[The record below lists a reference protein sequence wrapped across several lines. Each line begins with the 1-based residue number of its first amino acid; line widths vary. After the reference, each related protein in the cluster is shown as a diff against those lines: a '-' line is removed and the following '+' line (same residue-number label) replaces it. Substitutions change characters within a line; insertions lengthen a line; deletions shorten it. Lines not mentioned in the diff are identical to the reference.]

1 MGKYEYEKS
10 YARQMESIVIIVC
23 AVYVITE
30 LFLGYRNNWN
40 VWGQAIVLGS
50 AICSWILFFG
60 KYQDFEV
67 RAHITS
73 ITSQVIIVV
82 YGIECKDFYLI
93 LSLFISLCIVLGL
106 YGVPK
111 VMIYPFVSYNIVV
124 YYYICIEKSLVWGS
138 YTSDWGMVTRIL
150 QGYLVLFVVVYLV
163 YRYKSSRE
171 SMLEM
176 IDALRK
182 SEREKDD
189 FLANVSHEIRTPI
202 NTICGIS
209 EVMIKNGVPVELQ
222 EDILNIQSAGRN
234 LMSVVGD
241 ILDYSEL
248 QEGDFEI
255 VEENYHISSTI
266 YDVINMS
273 IAKKSEKKLELIVD
287 CDANMPSV
295 LTGDEQKIRRVIMN
309 LVNNAIEFTN
319 EGCVSINFGA
329 RKEEYGINLIVT
341 VKDTGIGMSK
351 ENVENLFEKFTQV
364 DMGRT
369 RRKGGVGLGLAIAQ
383 TIVNRMG
390 GFITVKSELNKGSE
404 FRVIIPQKVYDER
417 PVVEISDKTDINAA
431 VYINMEQFRYSSI
444 RDEYADI
451 IQHMIQQLGV
461 KCHVCRN
468 LAELK
473 RWEKRES
480 YNQIFVS
487 LLEYQEDA
495 MYFDNLAQKTNV
507 HLIIDH
513 YDDMKV
519 QNKNILKIYKPFF
532 ILSIVTSLKNS
543 LMQTVEKRVEIERN
557 QLYAPEAHVL
567 VIDDNR
573 MNIRVVEGLMNQFGV
588 KVSYALSGQEGIQML
603 QSKAYDLIFLDHMM
617 PGMDGIECFHHI
629 RRKADIYYKEIPIIA
644 LTANAIAGAREMFM
658 KEGFNDFI
666 SKPVE
671 SSVLQRTLKRH
682 LPLSK
687 QRRPDELVNR
697 GEVSV
702 NTVDAVPENKN
713 DDLQKAFVIG
723 DLDIEKGLMYCGNK
737 ENYLEI
743 LTSQRDGGN
752 ELLEHVQKL
761 FQEEDWKNY
770 IIVVHGIKSSMMS
783 IGAVKL
789 SELAKSLE
797 FAGKKEAFDDIKNE
811 HNVMIK
817 EFRRVMKILNEC
829 PYLSKNEM
837 TEDIENRQEISEE
850 EFTLKLEE
858 LENASYELD
867 ADQMRAILDVLS
879 AYSFGGKNLQKE
891 LKVVYKKI
899 EMFDLMSAY
908 EAAARIKNKD

>member
-1 MGKYEYEKS
+1 M
-10 YARQMESIVIIVC
+10 
-23 AVYVITE
+23 
-30 LFLGYRNNWN
+30 
-40 VWGQAIVLGS
+40 
-50 AICSWILFFG
+50 
-60 KYQDFEV
+60 
-67 RAHITS
+67 
-73 ITSQVIIVV
+73 
-82 YGIECKDFYLI
+82 I

-106 YGVPK
+106 YGVPQA
-111 VMIYPFVSYNIVV
+111 MIYPFFAYNIVV
-124 YYYICIEKSLVWGS
+124 YYYIFIEKSLVWGS
-138 YTSDWGMVTRIL
+138 YSSDWGMITRIL

-163 YRYKSSRE
+163 YRYKVSRE

-255 VEENYHISSTI
+255 VEENYHVSSTI

-309 LVNNAIEFTN
+309 LVNNAIEFTS
-319 EGCVSINFGA
+319 EGCVSIHFGA
-329 RKEEYGINLIVT
+329 RKEEYGVNLIVT

-351 ENVENLFEKFTQV
+351 ESVENLFEKFTQV

-369 RRKGGVGLGLAIAQ
+369 RKKGGVGLGLAIAQ

-417 PVVEISDKTDINAA
+417 PVVELSDKIDINAA
-431 VYINMEQFRYSSI
+431 VYINMEQFRFSSI
-444 RDEYADI
+444 RDEYAGI
-451 IQHMIQQLGV
+451 VQHMIQQLGV

-480 YNQIFVS
+480 YNQIFIS
-487 LLEYQEDA
+487 LLEYQEDPI
-495 MYFDNLAQKTNV
+495 YFDNLAKRANV

-519 QNKNILKIYKPFF
+519 QNKNISKIYKPFF
-532 ILSIVTSLKNS
+532 ILSIVASLKNS
-543 LMQTVEKRVEIERN
+543 MLQAAEKRVEIEN
-557 QLYAPEAHVL
+557 HQLYAPDAHVL

-573 MNIRVVEGLMNQFGV
+573 MNIRVVEGLMRQYGV
-588 KVSYALSGQEGIQML
+588 KVSYALSGQEGINML
-603 QSKAYDLIFLDHMM
+603 QSKEYDLIFLDHMM

-629 RRKADIYYKEIPIIA
+629 RRKADLYYKEIPIIA

-658 KEGFNDFI
+658 KEGFNDFV

-687 QRRPDELVNR
+687 QKRLDD
-697 GEVSV
+697 VSRMEEAAAEITEPSFDV
-702 NTVDAVPENKN
+702 VEKN
-713 DDLQKAFVIG
+713 STDTFVIG
-723 DLDIEKGLMYCGNK
+723 DLDIEKGLTYCGNK

-743 LTSQRDGGN
+743 LTSQRDGGD

-761 FQEEDWKNY
+761 FREEDWKNY

-789 SELAKSLE
+789 SELAKGLE
-797 FAGKKEAFDDIKNE
+797 FAGKREEFDYIQKEHHIM
-811 HNVMIK
+811 VK

-829 PYLSKNEM
+829 PYLSKKET
-837 TEDIENRQEISEE
+837 TEEIVNKPEISDA
-850 EFTLKLEE
+850 EFSLKLEA

-867 ADQMRAILDVLS
+867 ADKMRVILDELS
-879 AYSFGGKNLQKE
+879 EYSFGGMDLQKE
-891 LKVVYKKI
+891 LKAVYKKI

-908 EAAARIKNKD
+908 EATAKIKKKA